1 MLYDLISMDNSENR
15 TYQDETWMDGCL
27 RAEVV
32 IQAIYVMKELTGV
45 IKIFHHVFKAMIA
58 KSSALI
64 KIIKL
69 YKGLITYK
77 YGYFCKAVRYDT
89 WKITIWTW
97 PALICYRNQMSKFLG
112 LWVRQQVGLQIGQVW
127 KGQKVCFL
135 CRLWSWL
142 QDSIITQIIAI
153 HIILV
158 NIILSIILTPK

>member
-1 MLYDLISMDNSENR
+1 
-15 TYQDETWMDGCL
+15 MDGCL

-89 WKITIWTW
+89 
-97 PALICYRNQMSKFLG
+97 
-112 LWVRQQVGLQIGQVW
+112 
-127 KGQKVCFL
+127 
-135 CRLWSWL
+135 
-142 QDSIITQIIAI
+142 
-153 HIILV
+153 
-158 NIILSIILTPK
+158 